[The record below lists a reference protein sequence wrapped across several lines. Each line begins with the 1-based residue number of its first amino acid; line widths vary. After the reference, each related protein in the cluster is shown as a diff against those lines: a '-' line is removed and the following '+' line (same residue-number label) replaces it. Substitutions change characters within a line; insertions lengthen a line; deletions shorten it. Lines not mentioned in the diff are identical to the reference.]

1 MRVLVLA
8 SSLWLIAAGGAALAQ
23 SGSRPLGAA
32 SPPTAPTPQAQN
44 VRPKTDDADAAATL
58 RTLSTQYF
66 AECMRDWDAATHM
79 TKQEWARTCR
89 RVVDGRAKFKLEQG
103 KLEQGK

>member
-8 SSLWLIAAGGAALAQ
+8 SSLTLIAAGAALAQ

-32 SPPTAPTPQAQN
+32 SAPTPQAQN

-103 KLEQGK
+103 KLEQAK

>member
-8 SSLWLIAAGGAALAQ
+8 SSLALIAAGGAALAQ

-44 VRPKTDDADAAATL
+44 VRPKSDDTDTATTL

>member
-1 MRVLVLA
+1 MRILLLA
-8 SSLWLIAAGGAALAQ
+8 SSLSLIAAGGAALAQ
-23 SGSRPLGAA
+23 SGSRPLGA
-32 SPPTAPTPQAQN
+32 SPPPTAPTPQAQN
-44 VRPKTDDADAAATL
+44 MRPKTEDADTAATL

-89 RVVDGRAKFKLEQG
+89 RVVDGRAKFKVEQG
-103 KLEQGK
+103 KLEQAK

>member
-1 MRVLVLA
+1 MRILLLA
-8 SSLWLIAAGGAALAQ
+8 SSLALIAAGAALAQ

-44 VRPKTDDADAAATL
+44 VRPKSDDADTATTL

>member
-1 MRVLVLA
+1 MRILLLA
-8 SSLWLIAAGGAALAQ
+8 SSLSLIAAGGAALAQ
-23 SGSRPLGAA
+23 SGSRPLGATP
-32 SPPTAPTPQAQN
+32 PPTTPMPQAQD
-44 VRPKTDDADAAATL
+44 VRPKSDDADAATTL
-58 RTLSTQYF
+58 RTLSAQYL